1 MSDYFII
8 MENEPTIEDLRVEI
22 VEYKKQLEQQNTI
35 IENLNNQIT
44 NKETTINSL
53 NNDIGQLKQKNYDLF
68 MQVSNTPQ
76 TPPEPKPVEVVSLDT
91 IINTI
96 RGED

>member
-8 MENEPTIEDLRVEI
+8 MEEEQSIEDLRAEI

-68 MQVSNTPQ
+68 MQVSNNPQ
-76 TPPEPKPVEVVSLDT
+76 EPPKPKEVEVISLDT
-91 IINTI
+91 IINNL
-96 RGED
+96 RGEK

>member
-8 MENEPTIEDLRVEI
+8 MENEPTIEDLRAEI

-68 MQVSNTPQ
+68 MQVSNNPQ
-76 TPPEPKPVEVVSLDT
+76 EPPKPKEVEVISLDT
-91 IINTI
+91 IINNL
-96 RGED
+96 RGEK

>member
-1 MSDYFII
+1 MFII
-8 MENEPTIEDLRVEI
+8 MNKEESIEDLRAEI
-22 VEYKKQLEQQNTI
+22 LDYQSKIEQLNTN
-35 IENLNNQIT
+35 IENLNNQINEKDKT
-44 NKETTINSL
+44 ITTLNS
-53 NNDIGQLKQKNYDLF
+53 DIGNLKQKNYDLF

>member
-1 MSDYFII
+1 MFII
-8 MENEPTIEDLRVEI
+8 MNKEESIEDLRAEI
-22 VEYKKQLEQQNTI
+22 LDYQSKIEQLNTN
-35 IENLNNQIT
+35 IENLNNQI
-44 NKETTINSL
+44 NEKDETITTLNS
-53 NNDIGQLKQKNYDLF
+53 DIGNLKQKNYDLF

-76 TPPEPKPVEVVSLDT
+76 TPPEPKPLEVVSLDT

>member
-1 MSDYFII
+1 MFII
-8 MENEPTIEDLRVEI
+8 MNKEESIEDLRAEI
-22 VEYKKQLEQQNTI
+22 LDYQSKIEQLNTN
-35 IENLNNQIT
+35 IENLNIQI
-44 NKETTINSL
+44 NEKDKTITSL
-53 NNDIGQLKQKNYDLF
+53 NSDIGNLKQKNYDLF
-68 MQVSNTPQ
+68 MQVANTPQ

>member
-1 MSDYFII
+1 MFII
-8 MENEPTIEDLRVEI
+8 MNKEESIEDLRAEI
-22 VEYKKQLEQQNTI
+22 LEYQSKIEQLNTN

-44 NKETTINSL
+44 EKDKTITTLNS
-53 NNDIGQLKQKNYDLF
+53 DIGNLKQKNYDLF

>member
-1 MSDYFII
+1 MFII
-8 MENEPTIEDLRVEI
+8 MNNEPSIEDLRAEI
-22 VEYKKQLEQQNTI
+22 LDYQSKIEQLNTN

-44 NKETTINSL
+44 EKDEKITSL
-53 NNDIGQLKQKNYDLF
+53 NSDIGNLKQKNYDLF
-68 MQVSNTPQ
+68 MQVSNTPP

-96 RGED
+96 RGDD

>member
-1 MSDYFII
+1 MFII
-8 MENEPTIEDLRVEI
+8 MNKESSIEDLRAEI
-22 VEYKKQLEQQNTI
+22 LEYQSKIEQLNTN
-35 IENLNNQIT
+35 IENLNNQINEKDKT
-44 NKETTINSL
+44 ITTLNS
-53 NNDIGQLKQKNYDLF
+53 DIGNLKQKNYDLF

>member
-1 MSDYFII
+1 MFII
-8 MENEPTIEDLRVEI
+8 MNKEPSIEDLRAEI
-22 VEYKKQLEQQNTI
+22 LEYQSKIEQLNTN
-35 IENLNNQIT
+35 IENLNNQINEKDKT
-44 NKETTINSL
+44 ITTLNS
-53 NNDIGQLKQKNYDLF
+53 DIGNLKQKNYDLF

-96 RGED
+96 RDEE

>member
-1 MSDYFII
+1 MFII
-8 MENEPTIEDLRVEI
+8 MNKEPSIEDLRAEI
-22 VEYKKQLEQQNTI
+22 LEYQSKIEQLNTN
-35 IENLNNQIT
+35 IENLNNQINEKDKT
-44 NKETTINSL
+44 ITTLNS
-53 NNDIGQLKQKNYDLF
+53 DIGNLKQKNYDLF

-76 TPPEPKPVEVVSLDT
+76 TPPEPKQVEVVSLDT

>member
-8 MENEPTIEDLRVEI
+8 MENEPSIEDLRAEI
-22 VEYKKQLEQQNTI
+22 LEYQSKIEQLNTN
-35 IENLNNQIT
+35 IENLNNQINEKDKT
-44 NKETTINSL
+44 ITTLNS
-53 NNDIGQLKQKNYDLF
+53 DIGNLKQKNYDLF

>member
-8 MENEPTIEDLRVEI
+8 MENEPTIEDLRAEI

-35 IENLNNQIT
+35 IENLNNQISNNETMIT
-44 NKETTINSL
+44 NL

-68 MQVSNTPQ
+68 MQVSNNPQ
-76 TPPEPKPVEVVSLDT
+76 EPPKPKDVEVISLDT
-91 IINTI
+91 IINNL
-96 RGED
+96 RGEK

>member
-8 MENEPTIEDLRVEI
+8 MENEPTIEDLRAEI

-68 MQVSNTPQ
+68 MQVSNNPQ
-76 TPPEPKPVEVVSLDT
+76 EPPKIQEKEVISLDT
-91 IINTI
+91 IINNL
-96 RGED
+96 RGEN